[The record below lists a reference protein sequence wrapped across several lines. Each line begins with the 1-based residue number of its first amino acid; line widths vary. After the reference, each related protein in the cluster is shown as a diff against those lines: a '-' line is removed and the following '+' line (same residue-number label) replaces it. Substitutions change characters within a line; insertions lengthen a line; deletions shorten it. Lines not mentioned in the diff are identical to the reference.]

1 MELNE
6 LKEKIK
12 EYLKQDVGDRIE
24 KVKGSGGKEFNYLSW
39 AWCFTEVMKID
50 ANFQYKVLEN
60 TNGMPYWFDEDL
72 GYIVKTEMT
81 ILGITRTMWLP
92 VMDARNCAMKNK
104 PYEVKTKTNTY
115 RVESATMF
123 DVNKAIMRCLVK
135 NVAVCI
141 GLGLYIYAGED
152 VPEAMEEK
160 PKETSKISEN
170 KGFQIEEKEIIT
182 KEAKTPKKAQEIVND
197 SDLPFELE
205 MDDRNIKEEKA
216 NMQILERL
224 RDTIVS
230 KLYQLGYDDLPKAMS
245 YYAKKFNKETFEDL
259 KSDELAT
266 IIDKLDAT
274 IKQRKG
280 ELQ

>member
-1 MELNE
+1 MEEKLE
-6 LKEKIK
+6 VSKETLKEKAEVLKEKIK
-12 EYLKQDVGDRIE
+12 DYLAQNVNSKIE

-39 AWCFTEVMKID
+39 AWCFHEVMKID
-50 ANFQYKVLEN
+50 PTFSYKVLEN
-60 TNGMPYWFDEDL
+60 IDGMPYWFNEDL

-92 VMDARNCAMKNK
+92 VMDARNLAMKNK

-152 VPEAMEEK
+152 IPEALEE
-160 PKETSKISEN
+160 TSEN
-170 KGFQIEEKEIIT
+170 KSFQIEEKEIIT
-182 KEAKTPKKAQEIVND
+182 KEEKTPKKAQEIVND
-197 SDLPFELE
+197 SDLPFDLE

-216 NMQILERL
+216 NIQILERL
-224 RDTIVS
+224 RDTIIS

-245 YYAKKFNKETFEDL
+245 YYAKKFNKERLRRYFNY
-259 KSDELAT
+259 A
-266 IIDKLDAT
+266 
-274 IKQRKG
+274 
-280 ELQ
+280 